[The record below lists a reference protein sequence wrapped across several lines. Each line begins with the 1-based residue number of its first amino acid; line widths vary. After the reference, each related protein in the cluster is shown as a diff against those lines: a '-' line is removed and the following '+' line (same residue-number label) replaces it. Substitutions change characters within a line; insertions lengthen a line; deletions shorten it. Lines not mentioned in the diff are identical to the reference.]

1 VRHDRS
7 MEIMNATDQ
16 FEALVHEYYKPLF
29 RFAMSLTRAECDAQ
43 DLTQHTFYVWA
54 TKGHQ
59 LRDLA
64 KIKTWLFT
72 TLHRAFL
79 QAQRRQARFPSHE
92 WEEAS
97 EQLPA
102 CPPVLPDEEETAQV
116 LSALAE
122 LDGVYQAAVALFY
135 LDDCS
140 YQDIAAVLEVPV
152 GTVKSRIARGI
163 AQLRDILLSGGS
175 RVSAR
180 DEDRTSSVAGAQ
192 EPAAR
197 QESPVPASC
206 RRFQL
211 AAGALEPGSTEWDL
225 SSTFL
230 WEPIAPV

>member
-1 VRHDRS
+1 MRHDRS
-7 MEIMNATDQ
+7 TEIMNATDQ
-16 FEALVHEYYKPLF
+16 FEALVHEYYEPLF

-59 LRDLA
+59 LRDFA

-79 QAQRRQARFPSHE
+79 QARRRQARFPSHE
-92 WEEAS
+92 WEKAS

-102 CPPVLPDEEETAQV
+102 CPPVLPDKEETAQV

-163 AQLRDILLSGGS
+163 AQLRDIFLSGGS
-175 RVSAR
+175 RVSSR
-180 DEDRTSSVAGAQ
+180 DEDRTSSVASGQ

-197 QESPVPASC
+197 QEGPVPASC
-206 RRFQL
+206 RRLQL
-211 AAGALEPGSTEWDL
+211 AAGAFEQDSAEWDL